1 MILLK
6 HADVYAPEHLGLRDL
21 FLCSGQIQAMA
32 PQLEVPLEGVEV
44 IDCGGLRL
52 VPGFLDQHVHIT
64 GGGGEGGFH
73 TRAPEATLTALTTQG
88 ITTVVGL
95 LGTDSCTRSV
105 ENLVAKTKALRREGI
120 TAYCC
125 TGSYAIPSTTLT
137 GSVEKD
143 IIFVEEIL
151 GSKSAISDHRDSA
164 PSDEAF
170 FHLMAQT
177 RTAGMI
183 GGKPGIAV
191 IHVGDGRDGLGKLFR
206 ALEQTDIPIKTM
218 RPTHLNRNPRLL
230 EEGLRWTSLGG
241 YTDWTCG
248 MSRENRPAAVLRR
261 AKDQG
266 IPTEHMTISS
276 DGYGSWS
283 RYDAQGHLVEMGV
296 STVAALHRELRA
308 LVKEYSF
315 PLEEA
320 LPFLTSQVADGLE
333 LPQKGRIRVGGDAD
347 LLLLDEQ
354 LDLELVMAMG
364 QVMVRSGVS
373 LVKGPYER

>member
-1 MILLK
+1 MLLLK
-6 HADVYAPEHLGLRDL
+6 NADVYAPEHLGLRDL

-32 PQLEVPLEGVEV
+32 PHLEVGLEGVEV
-44 IDCGGLRL
+44 VDCRGLRL

-95 LGTDSCTRSV
+95 LGTDGYTRSV
-105 ENLVAKTKALRREGI
+105 ENLVAKTKALRQEGI
-120 TAYCC
+120 SAYCC

-143 IIFVEEIL
+143 IVFVEEVL
-151 GSKSAISDHRDSA
+151 GVKAAISDHRDSA

-170 FHLMAQT
+170 FHLLAQA

-183 GGKPGIAV
+183 GGKAGIAV
-191 IHVGDGRDGLGKLFR
+191 LHIGDGRDGLGKLFR

-230 EEGLRWTSLGG
+230 EEGLRWASLGG
-241 YTDWTCG
+241 YIDWTCG
-248 MSRENRPAAVLRR
+248 MSVENRPAAVLRR

-266 IPTEHMTISS
+266 IPTERMTVSS

-283 RYDAQGHLVEMGV
+283 RYDEQGRLVKMGV
-296 STVAALHRELRA
+296 STVAALHQELKV
-308 LVKEYSF
+308 LVNEYSF
-315 PLEEA
+315 SLEEA
-320 LPFLTSQVADGLE
+320 LPFVTSQVADGLE
-333 LPQKGRIRVGGDAD
+333 LPQKGHIRVGGDAD

-354 LDLELVMAMG
+354 LNLELVVAMG
-364 QVMVRSGVS
+364 RIMVRSGVP
-373 LVKGPYER
+373 LVKGPYEN

>member
-21 FLCSGQIQAMA
+21 LTGSGRILAMA
-32 PQLEVPLEGVEV
+32 PRLEPGLDGVEV
-44 IDCGGLRL
+44 IDCHGLRL

-95 LGTDSCTRSV
+95 LGTDGCTRSV
-105 ENLVAKTKALRREGI
+105 ENLLAKAKALRREGI

-143 IIFVEEIL
+143 IVFVEEIL
-151 GSKSAISDHRDSA
+151 GVKAAISDHRDAA
-164 PSDEAF
+164 PTDEAF
-170 FHLMAQT
+170 FQLLARA

-183 GGKPGIAV
+183 GGKAGVAV
-191 IHVGDGRDGLGKLFR
+191 LHVGDGRDGLGKLFR

-230 EEGLRWTSLGG
+230 EEGLRWASLGG

-248 MSRENRPAAVLRR
+248 MGVENRPAAVLRR
-261 AKDQG
+261 ARDQG
-266 IPTEHMTISS
+266 VPTGHMTVSS

-283 RYDAQGHLVEMGV
+283 RYDGEGNLVEMGV
-296 STVAALHRELRA
+296 SSVAALHQELKA
-308 LVKEYSF
+308 LVHEFSF

-320 LPFLTSQVADGLE
+320 LPFVTAQVADGLE
-333 LPQKGRIRVGGDAD
+333 LPQKGRVRVGGDAD

-354 LDLELVMAMG
+354 LDLALVMAMG
-364 QVMVRSGVS
+364 RVLVRGGVP
-373 LVKGPYER
+373 LVKGPYEL